1 MNLFE
6 RNRNDLS
13 KYFYDLSKA
22 TIISMIVIP
31 FVREK
36 IQAVVL
42 AGGIIVSAILLV
54 LGMTLKK
61 GE

>member
-31 FVREK
+31 FVQEK

-42 AGGIIVSAILLV
+42 VAGIIVSGNPFSFGNAS
-54 LGMTLKK
+54 
-61 GE
+61 

>member
-31 FVREK
+31 FVQEK

-42 AGGIIVSAILLV
+42 VAGIIVSAILLV

>member
-1 MNLFE
+1 MNLFD

-31 FVREK
+31 FVQEK
-36 IQAVVL
+36 IQAAVL
-42 AGGIIVSAILLV
+42 VGGIIVSAILLV
-54 LGMTLKK
+54 LGMILKK